1 MYVFE
6 SHSVLWTQSKKLTFF
21 WIFLSV
27 STFSSVSAPFSVG
40 LNLFTSS
47 KVESKSRSM
56 NWNVLVYLGIRH
68 LQRQQSEM
76 IIIMTAPIIIPE
88 ICQTRSPLKTS
99 DSRKLLSWCSLLPV
113 SFPVSPTIQLSNIN
127 YSGVRWSDFGRS
139 FRTISSTYNFPLSHE
154 PIPLVQSI
162 HIMASLKANRLNYV
176 KTIVSLPSHNNLS
189 NMPLC

>member
-47 KVESKSRSM
+47 KVETKSRSM
-56 NWNVLVYLGIRH
+56 NWFKNVLVYLGIRH

-113 SFPVSPTIQLSNIN
+113 SFPVSPTLWAPQYSYPILITVVYVGPILEDLSEQFPLRTIFHWVMSLSPLSN
-127 YSGVRWSDFGRS
+127 RF
-139 FRTISSTYNFPLSHE
+139 T
-154 PIPLVQSI
+154 
-162 HIMASLKANRLNYV
+162 
-176 KTIVSLPSHNNLS
+176 
-189 NMPLC
+189 